1 MRMDKCMVV
10 DVTLRVRGIQLEIC
24 LTALIPVFLD
34 KPARAIETVSQPEL
48 QSLELTC
55 LLINSPSPNLFQT
68 AKFAIVFD
76 PQIRAAISARVVVG
90 GCTIRKITIHRG
102 MDTAK

>member
-1 MRMDKCMVV
+1 MGMDKCMVV

-34 KPARAIETVSQPEL
+34 KPARAIETVSQLGL

-55 LLINSPSPNLFQT
+55 LLINFPPPSPKLFRLQNS
-68 AKFAIVFD
+68 
-76 PQIRAAISARVVVG
+76 ISSLIPKSVR
-90 GCTIRKITIHRG
+90 RYQQEW
-102 MDTAK
+102 

>member
-10 DVTLRVRGIQLEIC
+10 DVMLRVRGIQLRIW

-34 KPARAIETVSQPEL
+34 KPARAIETVSQLGL

-55 LLINSPSPNLFQT
+55 LL
-68 AKFAIVFD
+68 
-76 PQIRAAISARVVVG
+76 
-90 GCTIRKITIHRG
+90 
-102 MDTAK
+102 